1 SQKRR
6 ILTRPLLRAVRT
18 ILCSE
23 GAADAEVSILITD
36 DIVIRRL
43 NRDFRSRDNPTDVL
57 SFSQREKG
65 PGESPISMP
74 GTEHEVL
81 GDIVISVDTAE
92 RQAAEHGLSLE
103 HEAAMLAVHGTLH
116 LLGYEDE
123 TEGGAELMRVKECQ
137 TLNSL
142 GIPHRRGTP

>member
-1 SQKRR
+1 MPISLLNTQKRR

-23 GAADAEVSILITD
+23 GAADAEVSILLTD
-36 DIVIRRL
+36 DSDIHRL
-43 NRDFRSRDNPTDVL
+43 NRDFRGHDNPTDVL

-65 PGESPISMP
+65 PDEFPICMP

-92 RQAAEHGLSLE
+92 RQ
-103 HEAAMLAVHGTLH
+103 
-116 LLGYEDE
+116 
-123 TEGGAELMRVKECQ
+123 
-137 TLNSL
+137 
-142 GIPHRRGTP
+142 